1 MNWVRNNRFLA
12 GYLAVMLVGVV
23 GLGYLVYSAYSRYS
37 TIDDQYKTQVTELKR
52 LEALAPY
59 PNQVNQTKYEAVRKD
74 YAEAV
79 RNLQTSL
86 ASYDIPPENPPPTP
100 LQFQDRLR
108 KAVEETVGAAQSA
121 GVDIPQKEK
130 FYLGF
135 EQYSGTPPDAA
146 ATPLLA
152 TELDAINDLV
162 AILLK
167 NKHVDSLV
175 SIKRGPVPG
184 EATAATPTP
193 ALAGRPAAPVAA
205 PLVVKYPIEI
215 AFTALPNSFREVL
228 NTIVSSK
235 RLYVVRA
242 LQIKNKMDKGP
253 ARAVENPAGAPAPT
267 AGAPAPAAPAGAPDP
282 NAPPLPDNAPPQ
294 LRYVV
299 GQERLDVIL
308 RIELT
313 TVAPPPPAPAR

>member
-12 GYLAVMLVGVV
+12 GFLAVMLVGIG
-23 GLGYLVYSAYSRYS
+23 GLGFLVYSAYGRYS
-37 TIDDQYKTQVTELKR
+37 TVDDQYKTQVTELKR

-59 PNQVNQTKYEAVRKD
+59 PEQANQTKYEELRKSYALAVRD
-74 YAEAV
+74 
-79 RNLQTSL
+79 LQTTL
-86 ASYDIPPENPPPTP
+86 ASYEPAPENPPPTP

-108 KAVEETVGAAQSA
+108 KAVEDTVSSAQAA
-121 GVDIPQKEK
+121 GVDIVPKEK

-152 TELDAINDLV
+152 SELNAINDLV

-167 NKHVDSLV
+167 NKHIEALI

-184 EATAATPTP
+184 EAGSATAATAP
-193 ALAGRPAAPVAA
+193 AAPGRPAVPVAA
-205 PLVVKYPIEI
+205 PLVTKYPIEI
-215 AFTALPNSFREVL
+215 AFTALPNSFREIL
-228 NTIVSSK
+228 NTITSSK
-235 RLYVVRA
+235 RLYVIRA
-242 LQIKNKMDKGP
+242 VQIKNQMDKGP
-253 ARAVENPAGAPAPT
+253 ARATEPT
-267 AGAPAPAAPAGAPDP
+267 PGTGSANAVSPDP
-282 NAPPLPDNAPPQ
+282 NAAPLPEKGPPA

-299 GQERLDVIL
+299 GQERLDVTL

-313 TVAPPPPAPAR
+313 SVAPPAPAR